1 MIRCQPL
8 LGTYVEVCVESN
20 GWHESELSQAIDE
33 AFMAIR
39 TVQAC
44 MSVFEPQSDLARINA
59 GAFMNHAGEV
69 HPWLW
74 DVLNLSQQI
83 HALSP
88 IFDITVGHMLVP
100 SGIRPLIKRSFC
112 FGTMADLILC
122 SDCMV
127 KTLRPLYLDLGGIAK
142 GYAVDRAVEVLQQRG
157 VESGCVNAGG
167 DLRVW
172 GERTH
177 EVHVREDQPP
187 YLPRKAGVLQEGA
200 IATSANYF
208 VKAKSS
214 GSGGHLVDPMNQ
226 TVSDTKKS
234 FTVIASQC
242 ALADA
247 LTKVYAISQNAQHSA
262 IAAMGGIGLELC
274 S

>member
-8 LGTYVEVCVESN
+8 LGTYVEVGVESD
-20 GWHESELSQAIDE
+20 GLGESELSQAVDE
-33 AFMAIR
+33 AFVAIR
-39 TVQAC
+39 TVQSC

-59 GAFMNHAGEV
+59 GAFMDHAGEV

-83 HALSP
+83 HGLSP
-88 IFDITVGHMLVP
+88 IFDITVGHVLIP
-100 SGIRPLIKRSFC
+100 SGLRPLVTHSSC

-127 KTLRPLYLDLGGIAK
+127 QTLRPLYLDLGGIAK
-142 GYAVDRAVEVLQQRG
+142 GYAVDRAVEVLQQHG

-172 GERTH
+172 GEQTH

-200 IATSANYF
+200 MATSANYF
-208 VKAKSS
+208 AKAKSS
-214 GSGGHLVDPMNQ
+214 RGGGHLVDPMHQ
-226 TVSDTKKS
+226 SLADTTKS

-242 ALADA
+242 AVADA
-247 LTKVYAISQNAQHSA
+247 LTKVYAISQNAQHPA